1 MPRRSPY
8 RHPVKSHL
16 REGRRVHKYVRGEGS
31 APRRVI
37 GSHAGGG
44 GYSVTVEGG
53 GRSESFTVQ
62 AGGLPEAMST
72 GLGRATLT
80 PQVVRL
86 RRR

>member
-1 MPRRSPY
+1 MPRKSPI
-8 RHPVKSHL
+8 RHDVKQHL
-16 REGRRVHKYVRGEGS
+16 REGHVVHHYKRGEGK
-31 APRRVI
+31 APGSVI
-37 GSHAGGG
+37 MSHSRGG
-44 GYSVTVEGG
+44 GYQVTVEGG

-62 AGGLPEAMST
+62 AAGLSEAMST